1 MKCII
6 TEDQHSKLKTKLQ
19 KMVKSIGWEQSS
31 NIVGSVE
38 NLAKLGFNDNP
49 MNFLNLFNDLDVVQ
63 SEQKPDWTLFR
74 NEKGKNIMIYNRKN
88 DYVYLNFYDIWAFL
102 GDGFG
107 LSYTETQELTQEWLS
122 EVYNLRGVTTDVR
135 NFSGQL
141 LTH

>member
-1 MKCII
+1 
-6 TEDQHSKLKTKLQ
+6 
-19 KMVKSIGWEQSS
+19 MVKSIGWEQSS

-88 DYVYLNFYDIWAFL
+88 DYVYLNFYDILAFL

-122 EVYNLRGVTTDVR
+122 EVYNLRGVTTII
-135 NFSGQL
+135 NSYKS
-141 LTH
+141 

>member
-1 MKCII
+1 
-6 TEDQHSKLKTKLQ
+6 
-19 KMVKSIGWEQSS
+19 MVKSIGWEQSS

>member
-88 DYVYLNFYDIWAFL
+88 DYVYLNFYDILAFL

-122 EVYNLRGVTTDVR
+122 EVYNLRGVTTII
-135 NFSGQL
+135 NSYKS
-141 LTH
+141 